1 MKLINLEKNDVSIL
15 GVILAGG
22 QARRMGGIDKG
33 RLKIGDVSILEI
45 TTKSLSFQLDKIV
58 LNANGD
64 LGRFSDLEIQVIPD
78 TIKGYV
84 GPLAGI
90 LSGMRFAEKNGFT
103 SILTVASDTPFFPA
117 DLVSK
122 LSDTSVMDNA
132 LISLAGTKQNDK
144 LVRHP
149 TFGLW
154 SVSLA
159 DDLEKNIQA
168 GLRKIVLWADKH
180 SAKTVLFPSVEYDP
194 FFNINT
200 QSELEEAQLRIKAS

>member
-1 MKLINLEKNDVSIL
+1 MNTL

-22 QARRMGGIDKG
+22 QAQRMGGIDKG
-33 RLKIGDVSILEI
+33 RLNIGDASILEI
-45 TTKSLSFQLDKIV
+45 ITNCLSDQLEKIV

-64 LGRFSDLEIQVIPD
+64 LSRFSDLKIQVIPD

-103 SILTVASDTPFFPA
+103 SILTVASDTPFFPG
-117 DLVSK
+117 DLANK
-122 LSDTSVMDNA
+122 LSNVSLKENA
-132 LISLAGTKQNDK
+132 LISIAATKQNNK

-159 DDLEKNIQA
+159 DDLEKNIND

-180 SAKTVLFPSVEYDP
+180 SAKTVLFPSVKYDP

-200 QSELEEAQLRIKAS
+200 HSDLEEAQRRIGIF

>member
-1 MKLINLEKNDVSIL
+1 M
-15 GVILAGG
+15 
-22 QARRMGGIDKG
+22 
-33 RLKIGDVSILEI
+33 KIGDASILEI
-45 TTKSLSFQLDKIV
+45 IIKSLDFQLEKIV

-78 TIKGYV
+78 TIQGYV

-90 LSGMRFAEKNGFT
+90 LSGMRFAEKNSFT
-103 SILTVASDTPFFPA
+103 SILTVASDTPFFPT

-122 LSDTSVMDNA
+122 LSNSSANENA
-132 LISLAGTKQNDK
+132 LISLSATKQNDK
-144 LVRHP
+144 IVRHP

-159 DDLEKNIQA
+159 DDLEKQIQA

-180 SAKTVLFPSVEYDP
+180 SAKTVLFPSVKYDP

-200 QSELEEAQLRIKAS
+200 QSELEEAQRRIKAF

>member
-1 MKLINLEKNDVSIL
+1 MNTL

-22 QARRMGGIDKG
+22 QAQRMGGIDKG
-33 RLKIGDVSILEI
+33 RLNIGDASILEI
-45 TTKSLSFQLDKIV
+45 ITNCLSDQLEKIV

-64 LGRFSDLEIQVIPD
+64 LSRFSDLKIQVIPD

-117 DLVSK
+117 DLANKLLNVSLK
-122 LSDTSVMDNA
+122 ENA
-132 LISLAGTKQNDK
+132 LISIAATKQNNK

-159 DDLEKNIQA
+159 DDLEKNIHE

-180 SAKTVLFPSVEYDP
+180 SAKTVLFPSAKYDP

-200 QSELEEAQLRIKAS
+200 HSDLEEAQRRISIF

>member
-1 MKLINLEKNDVSIL
+1 MNTL

-22 QARRMGGIDKG
+22 QAQRMGGIDKG
-33 RLKIGDVSILEI
+33 RLNIGDASILEI
-45 TTKSLSFQLDKIV
+45 ITNCLSDQLEKIV

-64 LGRFSDLEIQVIPD
+64 LSRFSDLKIQVIPD
-78 TIKGYV
+78 TIKGYF

-117 DLVSK
+117 DLANKLLNVSLK
-122 LSDTSVMDNA
+122 ENA
-132 LISLAGTKQNDK
+132 LISIAATKQNNK

-159 DDLEKNIQA
+159 DDLEKNIHD

-180 SAKTVLFPSVEYDP
+180 SAKTVLFPSVKYDP

-200 QSELEEAQLRIKAS
+200 HSDLEEAQRRIGIF

>member
-1 MKLINLEKNDVSIL
+1 MNAL

-22 QARRMGGIDKG
+22 QAQRMGGIDKG
-33 RLKIGDVSILEI
+33 RLKIGDASILEI
-45 TTKSLSFQLDKIV
+45 IIKCLNFQLDKIV

-64 LGRFSDLEIQVIPD
+64 LARFSDLEIDVIPD

-90 LSGMRFAEKNGFT
+90 LSGLRFAEQNGFS
-103 SILTVASDTPFFPA
+103 SILTVASDTPFFPV
-117 DLVSK
+117 DLLSK
-122 LSDTSVMDNA
+122 LSNVSPQQSA
-132 LISLAGTKQNDK
+132 LISIAATKQKDK
-144 LVRHP
+144 LIRHP

-159 DDLEKNIQA
+159 DDLEKNIHS

-180 SAKTVLFPSVEYDP
+180 SAKTVLFPSSEYDP

-200 QSELEEAQLRIKAS
+200 QGDLEEAQRRIKLS

>member
-1 MKLINLEKNDVSIL
+1 MNAL

-22 QARRMGGIDKG
+22 QAQRMGGIDKG
-33 RLKIGDVSILEI
+33 RLKIGDASILEI
-45 TTKSLSFQLDKIV
+45 IIKCLNFQLDKIV

-64 LGRFSDLEIQVIPD
+64 LTRFSDLEIDVIPD
-78 TIKGYV
+78 TVKGYV

-90 LSGMRFAEKNGFT
+90 LSGLRFAEQNGFS
-103 SILTVASDTPFFPA
+103 SILTVASDTPFFPV
-117 DLVSK
+117 DLLSK
-122 LSDTSVMDNA
+122 LSNVSPQQSA
-132 LISLAGTKQNDK
+132 LISIAATKQKDK
-144 LVRHP
+144 LIRHP

-159 DDLEKNIQA
+159 DDLEKNIHA

-180 SAKTVLFPSVEYDP
+180 SAKTILFPSSEYDP

-200 QSELEEAQLRIKAS
+200 QGDLEEAQRRIKAS

>member
-1 MKLINLEKNDVSIL
+1 MNAL

-22 QARRMGGIDKG
+22 QAQRMGGIDKG
-33 RLKIGDVSILEI
+33 RLKIGDASILEI
-45 TTKSLSFQLDKIV
+45 IIKCLSFQLDKIV

-64 LGRFSDLEIQVIPD
+64 LTRFSDLEIDVIPD

-90 LSGMRFAEKNGFT
+90 LSGLRFAEQNGFS
-103 SILTVASDTPFFPA
+103 SILTVASDTPFFPV
-117 DLVSK
+117 DLLSK
-122 LSDTSVMDNA
+122 LSNVSPQQSA
-132 LISLAGTKQNDK
+132 LISIAATRQKDK
-144 LVRHP
+144 LIRHP

-159 DDLEKNIQA
+159 DDLEKNIHA

-180 SAKTVLFPSVEYDP
+180 SAKTVLFPSPEYDP

-200 QSELEEAQLRIKAS
+200 QGDLEEAQRRIKAS

>member
-1 MKLINLEKNDVSIL
+1 MNAL

-22 QARRMGGIDKG
+22 QAQRMGGIDKG
-33 RLKIGDVSILEI
+33 RLKIGDASILEI
-45 TTKSLSFQLDKIV
+45 ITKCLSFQLDKIV

-64 LGRFSDLEIQVIPD
+64 LTRFSDLEIDVIPD

-90 LSGMRFAEKNGFT
+90 LSGLRFAEQNGFS
-103 SILTVASDTPFFPA
+103 SILTVASDTPFFPV
-117 DLVSK
+117 DLLSK
-122 LSDTSVMDNA
+122 LSNVSPQQSA
-132 LISLAGTKQNDK
+132 LISIAATKQKDK
-144 LVRHP
+144 LIRHP

-159 DDLEKNIQA
+159 DDLEKNIHA
-168 GLRKIVLWADKH
+168 GLRKIVFWADKH
-180 SAKTVLFPSVEYDP
+180 SAKTILFPSSEYDP

-200 QSELEEAQLRIKAS
+200 QGDLEDAQRRIKAS

>member
-1 MKLINLEKNDVSIL
+1 MNTL

-22 QARRMGGIDKG
+22 QAQRMGGIDKG
-33 RLKIGDVSILEI
+33 RLNIGDASILEI
-45 TTKSLSFQLDKIV
+45 ITNCLSDQLEKIV

-64 LGRFSDLEIQVIPD
+64 LSRFSDLKIQVIPD

-103 SILTVASDTPFFPA
+103 SILTVASDTPFFPG
-117 DLVSK
+117 DLANK
-122 LSDTSVMDNA
+122 LSNMSLKENA
-132 LISLAGTKQNDK
+132 LISIAATKQNNK

-159 DDLEKNIQA
+159 DDLEKNIHD

-180 SAKTVLFPSVEYDP
+180 SAKTVLFPSVKYDP

-200 QSELEEAQLRIKAS
+200 HSDLEEAQRRIGIF

>member
-1 MKLINLEKNDVSIL
+1 MNAL

-22 QARRMGGIDKG
+22 QAQRMGGIDKG
-33 RLKIGDVSILEI
+33 RLKIGDASILEI
-45 TTKSLSFQLDKIV
+45 IIKCLSFQLDKIV

-64 LGRFSDLEIQVIPD
+64 LTRFSDLEIDVIPD

-90 LSGMRFAEKNGFT
+90 LTGLRFAEQNGFS
-103 SILTVASDTPFFPA
+103 SILTVASDTPFFPV
-117 DLVSK
+117 DLLSK
-122 LSDTSVMDNA
+122 LSNVSPQQRA
-132 LISLAGTKQNDK
+132 LISIAATKQKDK
-144 LVRHP
+144 LIRHP

-159 DDLEKNIQA
+159 DDLEKNIHA
-168 GLRKIVLWADKH
+168 GLRKIVLWADRH
-180 SAKTVLFPSVEYDP
+180 SAKTILFPSSEYDP

-200 QSELEEAQLRIKAS
+200 QGDLEDAQRRIKAS

>member
-1 MKLINLEKNDVSIL
+1 MNAL

-22 QARRMGGIDKG
+22 QAQRMGGIDKG
-33 RLKIGDVSILEI
+33 RLKIGDASILEI
-45 TTKSLSFQLDKIV
+45 IIKCLNFQLDKIV

-64 LGRFSDLEIQVIPD
+64 LTRFSDLEIDVIPD

-90 LSGMRFAEKNGFT
+90 LSGLRFAEQNGFS
-103 SILTVASDTPFFPA
+103 SILTVASDTPFFPV
-117 DLVSK
+117 DLLSK
-122 LSDTSVMDNA
+122 LSNVSPQQSA
-132 LISLAGTKQNDK
+132 LISIAATKQKDK
-144 LVRHP
+144 LIRHP

-159 DDLEKNIQA
+159 DDLEKNIHA

-180 SAKTVLFPSVEYDP
+180 SAKTILFPSSEYDP

-200 QSELEEAQLRIKAS
+200 QGDLEEAQRRIKAS

>member
-1 MKLINLEKNDVSIL
+1 MNAL

-22 QARRMGGIDKG
+22 QAQRMGGIDKG
-33 RLKIGDVSILEI
+33 RLKIGDASILEI
-45 TTKSLSFQLDKIV
+45 IIKCLNFQLDKIV

-64 LGRFSDLEIQVIPD
+64 LARFSDLEIDVIPD

-90 LSGMRFAEKNGFT
+90 LSGLRFAEQNGFS
-103 SILTVASDTPFFPA
+103 SILTVASDTPFFPV
-117 DLVSK
+117 DLLSK
-122 LSDTSVMDNA
+122 LSNVSPQQSA
-132 LISLAGTKQNDK
+132 LISIAATKQKDK
-144 LVRHP
+144 LIRHP

-159 DDLEKNIQA
+159 DDLEKNIQS

-180 SAKTVLFPSVEYDP
+180 SAKTVLFPSSEYDP

-200 QSELEEAQLRIKAS
+200 QGDLEEAQRRIKSS

>member
-1 MKLINLEKNDVSIL
+1 MSIL

-22 QARRMGGIDKG
+22 KARRMGGIDKG
-33 RLKIGDVSILEI
+33 RLKIGDASILEI
-45 TTKSLSFQLDKIV
+45 ITKSLDFQLDKIV

-78 TIKGYV
+78 TIQGYV

-90 LSGMRFAEKNGFT
+90 LSGMRFAEKNSFT
-103 SILTVASDTPFFPA
+103 SILTVASDTPFFPT

-122 LSDTSVMDNA
+122 LSNSSAKENA
-132 LISLAGTKQNDK
+132 LISLSATKQNDK
-144 LVRHP
+144 IVRHP

-159 DDLEKNIQA
+159 DDLEKHIHA

-180 SAKTVLFPSVEYDP
+180 SAKTVLFPSVKYDP

-200 QSELEEAQLRIKAS
+200 QSELEEAQRRIKTF